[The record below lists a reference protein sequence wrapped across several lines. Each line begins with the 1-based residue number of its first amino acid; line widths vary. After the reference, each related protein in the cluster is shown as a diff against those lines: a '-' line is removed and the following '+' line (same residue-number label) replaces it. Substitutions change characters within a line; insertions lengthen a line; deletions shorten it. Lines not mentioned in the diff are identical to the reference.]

1 MIELIKSILL
11 EIVEDKDAVKVIEER
26 DGSVQNITIH
36 VAEGDMGR
44 VIGKGGRVINAIRT
58 IAKARATIDNVKVFV
73 EIK

>member
-1 MIELIKSILL
+1 MVELIKSILL
-11 EIVEDKDAVKVIEER
+11 EIVEDKDAIRVIEEK
-26 DGSVQNITIH
+26 DGSVVNITIN

-73 EIK
+73 EIE

>member
-1 MIELIKSILL
+1 MVELIKSILF
-11 EIVEDKDAVKVIEER
+11 EIVEDKDAVKVLEER
-26 DGSVQNITIH
+26 DGSVVNITIS

-58 IAKARATIDNVKVFV
+58 IAKARATIDNVKVYV